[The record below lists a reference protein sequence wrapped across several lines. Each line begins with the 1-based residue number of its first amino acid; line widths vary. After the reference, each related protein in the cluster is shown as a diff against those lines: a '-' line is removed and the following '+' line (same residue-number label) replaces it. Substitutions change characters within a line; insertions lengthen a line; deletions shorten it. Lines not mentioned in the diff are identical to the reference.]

1 MKDIRN
7 RINKKIRKNY
17 NQRQKIIGDIKQ
29 ALDIDFNKISIYSS
43 EIKIFAD
50 STETKNATEIV
61 PDNKPKSS
69 VNLDS
74 NTAEVLTT
82 KPLFRV
88 ELPDTMIGSQR
99 YFYKGM
105 EISSLSLDELDNL
118 KKDLDFILK
127 ELEIE
132 IDKVLS

>member
-1 MKDIRN
+1 LKDIRN

>member
-1 MKDIRN
+1 LKDLRN

-29 ALDIDFNKISIYSS
+29 ALDIDFNKISVYSS
-43 EIKIFAD
+43 EIKIFSD
-50 STETKNATEIV
+50 SKEPKNATEIDSV
-61 PDNKPKSS
+61 RKLRQS

-74 NTAEVLTT
+74 RGSEAVTT

-88 ELPDTMIGSQR
+88 ELPDSMIGSQR
-99 YFYKGM
+99 YFYKGV
-105 EISSLSLDELDNL
+105 EISGLPLDELGNL
-118 KKDLDFILK
+118 KKDIEFILQK
-127 ELEIE
+127 LEIE

>member
-17 NQRQKIIGDIKQ
+17 NQRQKIIDDIKQ

-50 STETKNATEIV
+50 STETKNATEII
-61 PDNKPKSS
+61 PGNKPKSS

-74 NTAEVLTT
+74 TTAEVLRT

-105 EISSLSLDELDNL
+105 EISSLPLDELDNL